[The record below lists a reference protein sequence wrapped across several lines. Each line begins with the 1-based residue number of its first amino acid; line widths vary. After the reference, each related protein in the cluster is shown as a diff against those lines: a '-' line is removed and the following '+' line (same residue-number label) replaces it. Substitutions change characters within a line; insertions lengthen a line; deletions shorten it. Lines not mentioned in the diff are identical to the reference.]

1 MNRFHLVMRTENK
14 SMSAYT
20 LVVAEGGPK
29 LKPAIL
35 SDCIFDT
42 APGGCHTFV
51 IGFGHPL
58 NARAVDMDD
67 LAHYIENWTDLPVV
81 NKTSLPGVFTM
92 SSEGWRPMRLPP
104 PPPKGA
110 GNVDFT
116 HLQTIDEVLDKLG
129 LKLQKVV
136 ATLPVYTVEQIQR
149 P

>member
-1 MNRFHLVMRTENK
+1 
-14 SMSAYT
+14 MS
-20 LVVAEGGPK
+20 
-29 LKPAIL
+29 
-35 SDCIFDT
+35 
-42 APGGCHTFV
+42 
-51 IGFGHPL
+51 
-58 NARAVDMDD
+58 D
-67 LAHYIENWTDLPVV
+67 LAHYIENWTDLPVI
-81 NKTSLPGVFTM
+81 NKTSLTGVFTM

-104 PPPKGA
+104 PPPNAA